1 MPTFAY
7 TARDATGRE
16 VTGNLEATGL
26 REAQAS
32 LAEQALFPVKVD
44 AAKNAGEVFRSRRV
58 KPQVLATFYGQ
69 AAALMR
75 SGVPMLRT
83 IAVLK
88 HQTSNRALADVLGSV
103 HSDVEEGRSLPEA
116 FARHPKVFGEMAIN
130 MTRAGAEGGF
140 MEDALERV
148 AQFTE
153 NQEDLKG
160 KTTGALAYPAFLA
173 LVGVCVVAGLVVFV
187 VPRFEELF
195 GDLRERGELPA
206 LTEWLLWISH
216 FVQTWWPALLIGA
229 AVGAFYFKRWLGTES
244 GRTTFDRLSIQAPL
258 AGSILRSLAVA
269 RFCRVLGTLLHN
281 GVPILR
287 SLEISADAAG
297 NRVLGTAVREAAEN
311 VSSGES
317 LANPLATSGHFPS
330 DVVEMIAVAEESNTL
345 ETVLNDIADRLEKL
359 TWRRLDLGVRLLEPV
374 MLLCLA
380 LVVLCV
386 VIALLL
392 PIMKVSSMV

>member
-7 TARDATGRE
+7 TARDAAGQKVAGT
-16 VTGNLEATGL
+16 LEALGL

-32 LAEQALFPVKVD
+32 LAEQALFPLQIE
-44 AAKNAGEVFRSRRV
+44 ASKNAAEVFRSKRV

-88 HQTSNRALADVLGSV
+88 HQTSNRALADVLGQV
-103 HSDVEEGRSLPEA
+103 HLDVEEGKSLPEA
-116 FARHPKVFGEMAIN
+116 LGRHPKVFGEMAVN

-148 AQFTE
+148 AEFTE
-153 NQEDLKG
+153 KQEDLKG
-160 KTTGALAYPAFLA
+160 KTMGALAYPVFLGVVGC
-173 LVGVCVVAGLVVFV
+173 LVVSGLIVFV
-187 VPRFEELF
+187 VPSFEEFF
-195 GDLRERGELPA
+195 GDLREAGELPA
-206 LTEWLLWISH
+206 LTEWLLGLSRL
-216 FVQTWWPALLIGA
+216 VKGWWPALLIAA
-229 AVGAFYFKRWLGTES
+229 AVGGFYLKRWLSTDA
-244 GRTTFDRLSIQAPL
+244 GRMAFDRLSIRVPM
-258 AGSILRSLAVA
+258 AGGILRSLAVA

-297 NRVLGTAVREAAEN
+297 NRVLAVAVRDAAEN

-317 LANPLATSGHFPS
+317 LATPLAASGHFPQ
-330 DVVEMIAVAEESNTL
+330 DVVEMISVAEESNTL
-345 ETVLNDIADRLEKL
+345 ERVLNEVADRLEKL

-380 LVVLCV
+380 SIVLCV

-392 PIMKVSSMV
+392 PIMKLSSTV